1 MYFLYTLHCDHLTFN
16 FLFSWQFK
24 TLSHEIGSE
33 KDSIKIK
40 KKLED
45 KIEKKMN
52 KKEEGDD
59 LIFIWTVKYH
69 KKVYFIF
76 LKKYSCNQTNK
87 IILTINQ

>member
-1 MYFLYTLHCDHLTFN
+1 MTIQDFI
-16 FLFSWQFK
+16 SWNWIRKGLNQ
-24 TLSHEIGSE
+24 
-33 KDSIKIK
+33 DK

-45 KIEKKMN
+45 KIEKKKMN

-76 LKKYSCNQTNK
+76 LKNIVVIKQIKSY
-87 IILTINQ
+87 